1 MNKRSFGWDGFPCGY
16 NWPGSPSPFFKKILG
31 KFCFCL
37 SLNSCFVEIQSYL
50 YQYLN
55 SKALNYHK
63 RWEND
68 GSLSPL
74 QSIEL
79 CSQQQPASAGQPTAR
94 IAKHMARVGMVWCNP
109 PPGEHQRAGELL
121 QGYASSSNFQIT
133 IQRMEIKGVNCRIKS
148 IKSTTSFVSS
158 SNWIYNWQD
167 IEEMY
172 N

>member
-1 MNKRSFGWDGFPCGY
+1 MNKRSFGWDGFRCGY
-16 NWPGSPSPFFKKILG
+16 NWPGSPSPFFIIFVGKIL
-31 KFCFCL
+31 FLFITQFL
-37 SLNSCFVEIQSYL
+37 FVDMPILSYL
-50 YQYLN
+50 FQYLN

-133 IQRMEIKGVNCRIKS
+133 IQQMEIKGVNCR
-148 IKSTTSFVSS
+148 
-158 SNWIYNWQD
+158 
-167 IEEMY
+167 M
-172 N
+172 